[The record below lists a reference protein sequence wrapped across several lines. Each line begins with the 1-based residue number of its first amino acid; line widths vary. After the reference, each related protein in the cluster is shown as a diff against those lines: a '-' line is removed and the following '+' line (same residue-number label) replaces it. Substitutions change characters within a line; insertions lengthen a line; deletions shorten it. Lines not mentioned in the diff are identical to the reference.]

1 MIDLMTILYD
11 NESVFGHVPRPAALA
26 RAFYCEE
33 IQTWHA

>member
-1 MIDLMTILYD
+1 MIDLIPIIYD
-11 NESVFGHVPRPAALA
+11 NVSEFGHVPRPVPLA